1 MKRKRVLVAVIAT
14 LIALL
19 LVCTLFACTPD
30 STEQPSGDDTQG
42 GGNTPGDGD
51 KPAPENPSETSYTVT
66 FVTNGG
72 SDVPP
77 FNGTTV
83 QSEPQTQ
90 RSGFVFAGWFAS
102 ADFSTARITFPYTL
116 SADITLYA
124 KWDKEATA
132 YTQTTLGDFEYT
144 EENGVITLTSYKGS
158 ASAIRLPDEAD
169 VVGESAILNSEGES
183 PVTAVL
189 IPAGLTGVNGTSFYG
204 AALLGTIE
212 VEEGNSALSSK
223 DGVLFSADGK
233 TLISVP
239 FAYGGTSYVVP
250 AGTEILGAYSF
261 VFTPLQSVTLPDTL
275 VSIDDYE
282 FYYAPPLTEIDVPA
296 GVTEI
301 GDWVFAY
308 ATSLEKAT
316 FGEGLTTIGL
326 GLFRGCTAL
335 ESATFPSTLKSFG
348 NNGFQNCS
356 CLTEI
361 VLPAGLETCGGSMWI
376 GCSALE
382 RFTGPVIATVGL
394 TSYAKALSYLEL
406 TAGESIGNSRFS
418 SAAALETLILPDT
431 LESIGQYAFRNC
443 TALTSIAIPDSVTSI
458 STYAFDGCSALESFV
473 FPSGITSVSAY
484 VLRNCSSLVSVT
496 IPEGVTEIGNAAFDG
511 TAIKT
516 LRIPDS
522 CTKLD
527 SLAIKNTPVNTL
539 YIPAELVSKI
549 NSAFLRNLIVTS
561 GTALGT
567 PSSAKNLMTLH
578 IAETV
583 TTINLKTISLYK
595 LVQVTNLSAA
605 AFDSSYTGEMRTS
618 ESTPFDGVLS
628 DYNEGG
634 IMTYT
639 KDDKVYAIDLADGV
653 TEITA
658 AALADCTAVYPSA
671 FSYNSALVS
680 ATIPHN
686 VKEIGESAFSNC
698 RNLASVTIENGVESI
713 GNLAF
718 LETNLLEVTIPSSVT
733 TMGNCVFG
741 KNSQMVMVHCMFPS
755 QPEGWHSNWFGGYSW
770 GSSDVP
776 YEWIG

>member
-1 MKRKRVLVAVIAT
+1 MKRKRVLLAIIAT

-30 STEQPSGDDTQG
+30 SSEQNPD
-42 GGNTPGDGD
+42 GNAPDDGD
-51 KPAPENPSETSYTVT
+51 KPDPENPSETSYTVT

-72 SDVPP
+72 NDVPP

-90 RSGFVFAGWFAS
+90 RSGYVFAGWFAS

-116 SADITLYA
+116 SADITFYA

-132 YTQTTLGDFEYT
+132 YTQTTLDDFEYT

-275 VSIDDYE
+275 VAIEDYA
-282 FYYAPPLTEIDVPA
+282 FYYAPALTEIDVPA

-335 ESATFPSTLKSFG
+335 KTATFPSTLRTFG

-356 CLTEI
+356 SLTEI

-382 RFTGPVIATVGL
+382 RFTGPVVATVGL
-394 TSYAKALSYLEL
+394 ASYAKSLSYLEIN
-406 TAGESIGNSRFS
+406 AGESIGSSRFS
-418 SAAALETLILPDT
+418 KAAALETVILPDT
-431 LESIGQYAFRNC
+431 LKSIGQYAFQNC

-484 VLRNCSSLVSVT
+484 VLRNCSSLVYVT

-549 NSAFLRNLIVTS
+549 NSAYLRHLIVTS
-561 GTALGT
+561 GTVLGK
-567 PSSAKNLMTLH
+567 PNSAKNLLTLH

-583 TTINLKTISLYK
+583 TTINLSTVSLYK

-605 AFDSSYTGEMRTS
+605 TFDSSYTGEIRTS
-618 ESTPFDGVLS
+618 ESTPFEGVLS
-628 DYNEGG
+628 DYNAGG

-639 KDDKVYAIDLADGV
+639 ANGNVYAIDLADGV

-718 LETNLLEVTIPSSVT
+718 LDTNLLEVTIPSSVT

-755 QPEGWHSNWFGGYSW
+755 QPEGWHSNWFGGYSS